1 MLASLLLAAVLPPVI
16 ADPRLGPSSWVVT
29 DLINPPPPAEGYLV
43 RLPERVDEGWLARLV
58 QLASGTAPVVALGLP
73 EKESLTLYF
82 DGVVVAQA
90 EQVRELRRCCPGVAA
105 VVTATQPAE
114 AVERLAW
121 GAASLMVAGRPA
133 WAEELRQVLPE
144 SQPASWNG
152 GALPTASR
160 EEDLALLVGVPPG
173 FAGGPVVLPSTWVAP
188 WAQLLAQGASQELPV
203 TLQGE
208 QAYVRVP
215 PLAGGGLVLVP
226 RPLPPGGWEKVE
238 VRKLRE
244 LSVEEVLA
252 RHHRQ
257 LARQQ
262 RLLRS
267 YQGQQRL
274 LLRLR
279 VEQLSRS
286 FELVMVGPVY
296 FDARRGS
303 DWQVRQAWVDG
314 VAWDPKELP
323 ELPLLQ
329 PQAPPVPPLA
339 LELSPSYRY
348 RLEGSE
354 ARDGRLFYLVRYE
367 QQAQGHRLWGR
378 AWVDGETFGL
388 AQLEL
393 VQESPQGAVRTSR
406 SRTRNYLVWLGGAP
420 LWLPAQVE
428 ADDLLAVFGGVVALH
443 RQLTLEGL
451 VVNPPDEAQQVH
463 EAWASR
469 EIMFRERAGEVVRL
483 ESDGRGG
490 RREAKGE
497 RGRQRF
503 LLAGAAWDPSLSFPL
518 PLAGYQLLDFRFRGQ
533 DQQLRA
539 FLAGAVND
547 VAWSRPGRRELSAN
561 AFVQAAPF
569 TSRFWHRREEDRRQE
584 VRTLRQH
591 LGASTAVHWGALRLS
606 LGAEVAHL
614 AFGRTRHTD
623 PAFLLPRSG
632 PELLVKAGL
641 AWQKGQW
648 LAQLRAEQGFRP
660 AWSRW
665 GYGEPGRRAFLRA
678 HGLAQWES
686 NPLPLVRAGV
696 GIEVAGSSHTD
707 RFSRF
712 ALGSVLAGLAGMPA
726 DRVGA
731 EAYAALRF
739 SLAFPLSLQRRVELG
754 WEGAWLRHRRDGYHA
769 RPVSGV
775 RLGLSTRGPWRSVLQ
790 VQVSMPLVLP
800 GLNRPKAS
808 LLLLRPLGP

>member
-1 MLASLLLAAVLPPVI
+1 MLASLLLAAALPPVI
-16 ADPRLGPSSWVVT
+16 ADPRLGPSSWQLVELG
-29 DLINPPPPAEGYLV
+29 DEPPPAEGYLV

-58 QLASGTAPVVALGLP
+58 QLSSGTAPVVALGLP

-90 EQVRELRRCCPGVAA
+90 EQVQQLRRCCPGVAA
-105 VVTATQPAE
+105 VVSATQPAE

-121 GAASLMVAGRPA
+121 GAASLLVAGRPA

-144 SQPASWNG
+144 TQPASWHG

-160 EEDLALLVGVPPG
+160 EEDLALLVGLPPG
-173 FAGGPVVLPSTWVAP
+173 FAGGAVMLPSTWVAP
-188 WAQLLAQGASQELPV
+188 WARLLAQGGSQALPV

-208 QAYVRVP
+208 QAQVSVP
-215 PLAGGGLVLVP
+215 PLAEGGLLLVP

-238 VRKLRE
+238 VRRLRE
-244 LSVEEVLA
+244 LSVGEVLA

-257 LARQQ
+257 VARQQ
-262 RLLRS
+262 RLLHS
-267 YQGQQRL
+267 FQGHQRL

-279 VEQLSRS
+279 VEELSRS
-286 FELVMVGPVY
+286 FELVMAGPVY
-296 FDARRGS
+296 FQPGRGS
-303 DWQVRQAWVDG
+303 DWQVRQAWVNG

-354 ARDGRLFYLVRYE
+354 ERDGQLFYLVRFE
-367 QQAQGHRLWGR
+367 QEAQGHRRWGR

-393 VQESPQGAVRTSR
+393 VQESPQGAVRASR
-406 SRTRNYLVWLGGAP
+406 SRTRNDLVWLAGAP

-443 RQLTLEGL
+443 RELTLEGL
-451 VVNPPDEAQQVH
+451 QVNPPDQALQVR
-463 EAWASR
+463 EAWASQ

-483 ESDGRGG
+483 EPDGRGG
-490 RREAKGE
+490 RREAKDE
-497 RGRQRF
+497 RQRQRF
-503 LLAGAAWDPSLSFPL
+503 LLAGVAWDPSLSFPL

-533 DQQLRA
+533 DEQLRA
-539 FLAGAVND
+539 FLAGAVNH

-561 AFVQAAPF
+561 AVVQAAPF
-569 TSRFWHRREEDRRQE
+569 TSRFWRRTEEDRRQE
-584 VRTLRQH
+584 VLTLRQH
-591 LGASTAVHWGALRLS
+591 LEAGAAFHRGALRFAF
-606 LGAEVAHL
+606 GAGVAHL

-623 PAFLLPRSG
+623 TAFRLPRSG
-632 PELLVKAGL
+632 LELLVKGGL

-648 LAQLRAEQGFRP
+648 LAQLRAEHGFRP

-678 HGLAQWES
+678 HALAQWES
-686 NPLPLVRAGV
+686 NPLPLVKAGV
-696 GIEVAGSSHTD
+696 GMEVAGSSHTD

-731 EAYAALRF
+731 EAYAALRL
-739 SLAFPLSLQRRVELG
+739 SLAFPLSFQRRLELA
-754 WEGAWLRHRRDGYHA
+754 WEGAWLRHRLDGYHA

-790 VQVSMPLVLP
+790 LQVSAPLVLP
-800 GLNRPKAS
+800 GPNRPKAS